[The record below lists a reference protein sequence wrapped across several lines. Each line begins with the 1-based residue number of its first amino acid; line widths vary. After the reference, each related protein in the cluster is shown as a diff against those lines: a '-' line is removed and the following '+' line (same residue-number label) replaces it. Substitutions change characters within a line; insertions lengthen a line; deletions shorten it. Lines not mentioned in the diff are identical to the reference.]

1 MSWFLIALVTPIA
14 HAAVNHIDKYLLS
27 KYLKNGQVGSLVLF
41 SALFAFVALP
51 FITWIDPTVFA
62 VSLQDMAL
70 LMINGL
76 LLVVAYIFYFYA
88 LDADETSIVAPMFQ
102 LVPIFGFILGYVV
115 LGEYLTKNQIAGS
128 IIVICGAVLL
138 SLNFTASRISIKR
151 TVLLYMIASSLL
163 YAINGVL
170 FKFIAED
177 VQRFWPS
184 LFWDFMGKGVFG
196 IVIFLTI
203 TSYRVQFLKVLK
215 ENRLSILGLN
225 SFNELLAIIGEGAG
239 VFAILLAPVALVQ
252 VVGGFQP
259 FFVLLFGIALTLL
272 FPRISQESLAKKDLF
287 QKCAGI
293 FAIILGTII
302 ISYL

>member
-1 MSWFLIALVTPIA
+1 MSWFLVALITPIA

-51 FITWIDPTVFA
+51 VIALIDPTVFA
-62 VSLQDMAL
+62 ISIRDMGI

-76 LLVVAYIFYFYA
+76 LLVLAYIFYFYA
-88 LDADETSIVAPMFQ
+88 LDADETSIVAPLFQ
-102 LVPIFGFILGYVV
+102 LVPVFGFILGYAV
-115 LGEYLTKNQIAGS
+115 LGEHLTKNQLAGS
-128 IIVICGAVLL
+128 IIVICGAILL
-138 SLNFTASRISIKR
+138 SLNFSHSRVSVKRKVILFMTASSI
-151 TVLLYMIASSLL
+151 L

-184 LFWDFMGKGVFG
+184 LFWDFAGKGVFG
-196 IVIFLTI
+196 VIIFLTI
-203 TSYRVQFLKVLK
+203 ASYRNQFLKVLQ
-215 ENRLSILGLN
+215 ENRTSILALN
-225 SFNELLAIIGEGAG
+225 SLNELLAMIGEGAG

-259 FFVLLFGIALTLL
+259 FFVLIFGIALTLL
-272 FPRISQESLAKKDLF
+272 FPRLAQESLAKKDMF
-287 QKCAGI
+287 QKIAGI
-293 FAIILGTII
+293 CAIVLGTVI